1 MAQGP
6 ALLLRRLLLLL
17 LVGGGGGV
25 VHITC
30 PQWRQRRVQ
39 ERRKVALQMW
49 QRQIQAW
56 GVGGGGNGDEDDEE
70 EGAVSM
76 LSWEL
81 VGEMAVESRR

>member
-1 MAQGP
+1 M
-6 ALLLRRLLLLL
+6 
-17 LVGGGGGV
+17 

-30 PQWRQRRVQ
+30 PQWRHRRVQ

-56 GVGGGGNGDEDDEE
+56 GVGGGGGGGGNGDDEE

-81 VGEMAVESRR
+81 VGEIAVESR